1 VRPCTA
7 KDTEYDRFATVFLSG
22 CEFGDHKGGS
32 RTDCDYMKGSSVK
45 SCDIGSAHDGEF
57 SLTKPKQPFTFV
69 CKVGPDCRDHDW
81 NSIRSP
87 VRLVCR
93 KGPGCMNH
101 DWFSTK
107 CPIEK
112 LTRDEI
118 VGTKEQIQEKEEFKA

>member
-1 VRPCTA
+1 
-7 KDTEYDRFATVFLSG
+7 
-22 CEFGDHKGGS
+22 
-32 RTDCDYMKGSSVK
+32 MKGSTTK
-45 SCDIGSAHDGEF
+45 SCDIGSTHDGEF
-57 SLTKPKQPFTFV
+57 SLTKPKRPFTMV
-69 CKVGPDCRDHDW
+69 CKVGPDCKDHDW

>member
-1 VRPCTA
+1 MT
-7 KDTEYDRFATVFLSG
+7 K
-22 CEFGDHKGGS
+22 
-32 RTDCDYMKGSSVK
+32 
-45 SCDIGSAHDGEF
+45 SAH
-57 SLTKPKQPFTFV
+57 PFTQV

-101 DWFSTK
+101 DWFTK
-107 CPIEK
+107 CVVEK

-118 VGTKEQIQEKEEFKA
+118 VGTAEELESKKKYND